1 MSLMVLREDFAL
13 SNCTHS
19 VSQGVLLYIASLAS
33 WLDERNS
40 RNYSKADIQNLKIY
54 SRLRHIPDLCYLI

>member
-54 SRLRHIPDLCYLI
+54 SR